1 MATRY
6 YVSLPDPDKARASGD
21 FAFRSLGADGIAME
35 LQDALRGDG
44 LFERWRARQD
54 DPDGVDPALGAT
66 DPGAS
71 VEGRQDDLHIDLV
84 IVTSIAGAVF
94 KHRLRLL
101 AGSTWELRDV
111 SAA

>member
-6 YVSLPDPDKARASGD
+6 YISLPDPAKARASGD
-21 FAFRSLGADGIAME
+21 LAFRSLGADGIAME
-35 LQDALRGDG
+35 LQDALSSDA
-44 LFERWRARQD
+44 LFERWRAQQD
-54 DPDGVDPALGAT
+54 DPDEVDPALGAT

-71 VEGRQDDLHIDLV
+71 VEGKQDDLHIDLIV
-84 IVTSIAGAVF
+84 VTSIKGAVF

-101 AGSTWELRDV
+101 AGSAWELRDV